1 MDLNTSYAGLSLRNP
16 IIIGSSGLTSGAERV
31 KEYEKAGAGA
41 IVLKSLFEEQIE
53 MQSSGM
59 LDKADFPEASDYVY
73 EYMKANKIESYLD
86 LIRRCK
92 EACSIPVIASI
103 NCYKAD
109 AWIDFA
115 GRIELAGADA
125 IELNVFRMNTGLKYD
140 PQAESGLYAD
150 IVAKVRKTVG
160 IPVTVKIGKALGCIP
175 ATAGLLKAN
184 GAAGVVLFNRFYQPD
199 INIHTMQI
207 VSGNVFSNHSE
218 LSETLRWTAI
228 VSGRIP
234 GISIAASTGVHDW
247 EDVLK
252 CLLAGASAVQMV
264 SAIYT
269 HGAEIIPQILTCLEE
284 WMHHSD
290 YESVDDF
297 RGLLNYSQIENHEKY
312 ERAQFMKYFSDRD

>member
-1 MDLNTSYAGLSLRNP
+1 MELKTYYAGLSLRNP
-16 IIIGSSGLTSGAERV
+16 IIIGSSGLTSGYERI

-41 IVLKSLFEEQIE
+41 VVLKSLFEEQIE
-53 MQSSGM
+53 MQSSEM
-59 LDKADFPEASDYVY
+59 LDKADFPEASDYVH
-73 EYMKANKIESYLD
+73 EYMRANKIESYLD
-86 LIRRCK
+86 LIKRCK
-92 EACSIPVIASI
+92 EGCDIPIIASI

-115 GRIELAGADA
+115 QRIQQAGADA
-125 IELNVFRMNTGLKYD
+125 IELNIFRMNTGLHHD
-140 PQAESGLYAD
+140 SQAEAKLYAE
-150 IVAKVRKTVG
+150 IVGKVCKTVG
-160 IPVTVKIGKALGCIP
+160 IPVCVKIGKAFECIP
-175 ATAGLLKAN
+175 ATVGMLKSN

-199 INIHTMQI
+199 INIHNMQI

-228 VSGRIP
+228 VSGRLSNM
-234 GISIAASTGVHDW
+234 SIAASTGVQDW
-247 EDVLK
+247 EDVVK

-269 HGAEIIPQILTCLEE
+269 HGAEIISQILICLEE
-284 WMHHSD
+284 WMHQSD
-290 YESVDDF
+290 YESIADF